1 MFVFLRTSV
10 STDLINQWNYEA
22 SQPGRFCFALKT
34 TVVDKL
40 WLTKLLLYNI
50 LKMQYIEHQQ
60 SKGGNKMKGSKN
72 VVEFRLTGLGG
83 AITFISFV
91 TSAIGF
97 AAGIVIGFD
106 LAKEESVQG

>member
-1 MFVFLRTSV
+1 
-10 STDLINQWNYEA
+10 
-22 SQPGRFCFALKT
+22 
-34 TVVDKL
+34 
-40 WLTKLLLYNI
+40 
-50 LKMQYIEHQQ
+50 
-60 SKGGNKMKGSKN
+60 MKGSKN

-106 LAKEESVQG
+106 LAKEETVQG